1 MFKKQKGDQYWTKVS
16 YEVRELGRGQIVE
29 SLRGHD
35 NEFGFY
41 PKGNAKP

>member
-16 YEVRELGRGQIVE
+16 YEVRELGRVQIIE
-29 SLRGHD
+29 SLRGHV

-41 PKGNAKP
+41 SKSNAKP